1 MSKSKVISIVLSAH
15 LPFVSRPGIQAG
27 PHTRALPAGAGPE
40 PEPGFRNREEAET
53 LSPDE
58 DFGQNKKTDRKAES
72 GALFSCEEPWFF
84 ETISETWLPLL
95 AVFDRLDRDR
105 IPFRLSIALSP
116 VLGFML
122 SDEVLVS
129 RYLEYTDRQIEFG
142 AQELERTAGNPR
154 LYALARQY
162 YDQIVEKRILF
173 TERYEKNILRVLD
186 FYQKKGRLEIL
197 TTAATHPFL
206 PLYAPFP
213 EAVQAQMEVAISSH
227 RHFFGRN
234 PQGFWLPELGWSPE
248 LDEYLRSYN
257 FSYTVIDTH
266 GALLGKSGGR
276 NRAQTSGCP
285 SGSCGTAY
293 FPAASPGGANPW
305 EAAGGNLPG
314 GVRRG
319 SFYPVK
325 TPSQILVLIRD
336 YHAYRELFEPEGIC
350 LSPGYRDYSED
361 AGYELKRELLEPFLG
376 ENGIRMP
383 TGFKYYARSRPFSK
397 KGLYDAGK
405 ARDQAGIHA
414 RQFLDNRLR
423 LLGQAET
430 LMSETPI
437 SLCAFEADSFGRF
450 WHEGPAFLETL
461 FREGAGREGLQFMNP
476 QEYLFK
482 QDIPQMETVMPEF
495 SSWGTNGYAEMWLDS
510 SNDWMY
516 RHVIR
521 SLDRMVELA
530 ERFPND
536 SGLKERAL
544 NQAAREI
551 LLVQSSD
558 WPRMLYSQESPDFAR
573 NQIEAGLRNF
583 TTIYEALGSN
593 YISTEWLTNLERRH
607 YLFPNINYR
616 VFRRKT

>member
-15 LPFVSRPGIQAG
+15 LPFVARSESRAESHAESYTGNLPAG
-27 PHTRALPAGAGPE
+27 NLLTGDLPAGDFPAGAGPE
-40 PEPGFRNREEAET
+40 PGCRGYGEAEA

-58 DFGQNKKTDRKAES
+58 NFGRDKKAGRKAEG
-72 GALFSCEEPWFF
+72 GAVFSYEEPWFF

-105 IPFRLSIALSP
+105 IPFRVSIALSP

-122 SDEVLVS
+122 SDEILVG
-129 RYLEYTDRQIEFG
+129 RYLEYVDRQIEFG
-142 AQELERTAGNPR
+142 AKELERTAGSPR

-173 TERYEKNILRVLD
+173 TERYEKNILRVFD

-227 RHFFGRN
+227 RHFFGKN

-257 FSYTVIDTH
+257 FSYTVVDTH
-266 GALLGKSGGR
+266 GALLGKSAARGCVR
-276 NRAQTSGCP
+276 TSGCRA
-285 SGSCGTAY
+285 GSCAAPY
-293 FPAASPGGANPW
+293 FPAAAPG
-305 EAAGGNLPG
+305 AGSGTG
-314 GVRRG
+314 GVRHG

-336 YHAYRELFEPEGIC
+336 YHAHRELFEAEGIC

-361 AGYELKRELLEPFLG
+361 AGYELKRELVGPFLG

-383 TGFKYYARSRPFSK
+383 TGFKYYARSRPSPAK
-397 KGLYDAGK
+397 EIYDAGK

-414 RQFLDNRLR
+414 RRFLDSRMR
-423 LLGQAET
+423 LLDQAGD
-430 LMSETPI
+430 LMNESPV

-450 WHEGPAFLETL
+450 WYEGPAFLEAL
-461 FREGAGREGLQFMNP
+461 FREG
-476 QEYLFK
+476 
-482 QDIPQMETVMPEF
+482 
-495 SSWGTNGYAEMWLDS
+495 
-510 SNDWMY
+510 
-516 RHVIR
+516 
-521 SLDRMVELA
+521 
-530 ERFPND
+530 
-536 SGLKERAL
+536 
-544 NQAAREI
+544 
-551 LLVQSSD
+551 
-558 WPRMLYSQESPDFAR
+558 
-573 NQIEAGLRNF
+573 
-583 TTIYEALGSN
+583 
-593 YISTEWLTNLERRH
+593 
-607 YLFPNINYR
+607 
-616 VFRRKT
+616 